1 MSYDRA
7 FLFLVL
13 LIAPG
18 TCKYVFSVKERQGLY
33 LRSVNQDA
41 PSHSARLPVQFGEPC
56 QVVWTHC
63 METGGRGGCSLL
75 LSCSLSISCSLSVSE
90 SFITSKNQTQL
101 IYFLKGFSWLSLA
114 YPGISTF
121 PWQVGTFRLEIHVEW
136 QWLLAEESISDVQGS
151 LHETLNHFLKRV
163 HKNFGIIQWKH
174 INYFH

>member
-1 MSYDRA
+1 MQIC
-7 FLFLVL
+7 FLCKRKTGF
-13 LIAPG
+13 IFTQRKPG
-18 TCKYVFSVKERQGLY
+18 RSLP
-33 LRSVNQDA
+33 LRSPPCAVWRA
-41 PSHSARLPVQFGEPC
+41 LPGC
-56 QVVWTHC
+56 LDTLHGN
-63 METGGRGGCSLL
+63 GGQGGCSLL

-151 LHETLNHFLKRV
+151 LHETLNHFLKQV